1 MKYCVYEIETGA
13 ANYKRDDSYGDDM
26 IKVTFYSDGKGQEM
40 ILSAEHWQKLIEELP
55 SAIRILTQGEIED
68 A

>member
-1 MKYCVYEIETGA
+1 MKYSVYEIETDT
-13 ANYKRDDSYGDDM
+13 ANYKRDDSEGDEM

-40 ILSAEHWQKLIEELP
+40 ILTAEHWQKIVEELP
-55 SAIRILTQGEIED
+55 RAIKILTQGEVED